1 MRTAPKKYA
10 KDLTKQHELNHGA
23 ESYFQ
28 YIVDS
33 LVNGQRQQVKDLF
46 NAMKKCDQEEFLNDF
61 LKEDGGHDTSTRK
74 ICIGELCR

>member
-10 KDLTKQHELNHGA
+10 KDLAKEHELGHTA
-23 ESYFQ
+23 EAFYE
-28 YIVDS
+28 YIVES
-33 LVNGQRQQVKDLF
+33 LVNGPRQQVKDLF

-61 LKEDGGHDTSTRK
+61 LKEDGGYDTSTRK